1 MRLSLPCHTLSYL
14 ALPHLTLPYLTLGA
28 SPEARFEAA
37 ADAIVAKAMAYGRT
51 DPPAPVLGGGLDGT
65 MASLPMAAA
74 PKRKEGELAA
84 TTPHPAHSVRSSHGA
99 ESVRSVDG
107 VCERLANAEWMEAMD
122 DEPAGDNLPPLSIE
136 TAVAEAAMAAAAAE
150 AAAPVGVIDADLVPD
165 PEPSRTNSN
174 VTVEASAGPAS
185 AAADVDAYL
194 LDGIDDDTL

>member
-1 MRLSLPCHTLSYL
+1 MRLTSPCRTLSYL
-14 ALPHLTLPYLTLGA
+14 ALPYLTLPYLTLGA

-65 MASLPMAAA
+65 MASLPMSAA

-84 TTPHPAHSVRSSHGA
+84 TIPHPAHSVRSSHGA
-99 ESVRSVDG
+99 DSVRSVDG
-107 VCERLANAEWMEAMD
+107 VCERLANAEWMEPMEE
-122 DEPAGDNLPPLSIE
+122 EPAGSSLPPLSIE
-136 TAVAEAAMAAAAAE
+136 AAVAEAA
-150 AAAPVGVIDADLVPD
+150 AAAPEVVDADLVPD

-174 VTVEASAGPAS
+174 VTVEALPGPAN

-194 LDGIDDDTL
+194 LEGMDEDTL